1 MTRVL
6 AWIRKS
12 KGADDDIGLV
22 EQRNGTCRLAHQL
35 VSSWDAVD
43 VLDLGIQT
51 GFSSLSRDNDVAQ
64 LLDERPEVED
74 VLADLRA
81 GTYDYV
87 AAWDDRR
94 ICRDGYFEVIRH
106 AAGQGGAEFVYV
118 ADVAEDDLTHDIK
131 RRIERDTKEEE
142 IKKSR
147 QAIEARKERGYDH
160 GRPKFG
166 MTYDEAGH
174 YQVPGE
180 AFEDVK
186 EILRRRDD
194 GESFAEIAEAVD
206 VPASTVRN
214 VVDRREWYRDRA
226 ERAETEIPV

>member
-1 MTRVL
+1 MTRSL

-12 KGADDDIGLV
+12 KGNDDDIGLV
-22 EQRNGTCRLAHQL
+22 EQRNGTCRLARQL
-35 VSSWDAVD
+35 TPTWDHVD

-51 GFSSLSRDNDVAQ
+51 GFSSLSRDNDASQ
-64 LLDERPEVED
+64 LLDERAD
-74 VLADLRA
+74 VKNALKALRKGA
-81 GTYDYV
+81 YDYV

-106 AAGQGGAEFVYV
+106 AANQGGAELVYV
-118 ADVAEDDLTHDIK
+118 ADVAQDELTHDLK

-166 MTYDEAGH
+166 MTYDDAGH

-180 AFEDVK
+180 DFETVM
-186 EILRRRDD
+186 EILQRRAD
-194 GESFAEIAEAVD
+194 GETFAAIADAVGEAE
-206 VPASTVRN
+206 STVRN
-214 VVDRREWYRDRA
+214 VFDREEWYRNRA
-226 ERAETEIPV
+226 ERTEGEIRV